1 MELLPACQALQDDV
15 RKEMDDVV
23 VKMLGLDM
31 SGITMVK
38 RCKRF
43 IVLAVGKFI
52 YQQFPLSLKLSPW
65 RTQGA
70 YSQK

>member
-1 MELLPACQALQDDV
+1 MELLPACQAHQDDV

-43 IVLAVGKFI
+43 IVLAVVSSFI
-52 YQQFPLSLKLSPW
+52 SNSH
-65 RTQGA
+65 
-70 YSQK
+70 